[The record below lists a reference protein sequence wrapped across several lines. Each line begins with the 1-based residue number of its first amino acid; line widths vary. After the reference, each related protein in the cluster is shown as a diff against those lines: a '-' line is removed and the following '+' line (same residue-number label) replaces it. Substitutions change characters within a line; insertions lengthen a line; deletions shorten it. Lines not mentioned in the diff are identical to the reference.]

1 MFLAV
6 GAAAVPIPVSP
17 LERPEPVDFAKEVY
31 PVLKRNCL
39 ACHNTTKA
47 KANLNLETPEL
58 IAKGGDTGPAI
69 IAGKGSESLLL
80 TSAAHLD
87 EDLIMPP
94 PTNAVKAVA
103 LTSKELGVLKAWIDQ
118 GAKAS
123 AVTEVSGPLPWRPVA
138 GGPVPVSA
146 VALSPGGRFT
156 AFARGNRVEVSEV
169 ASGRML
175 SVLGDPE
182 LAALDPWKDQPV
194 ADRDSVMALAFADEN
209 LIATAGWRSVRLWR
223 RGPQE
228 IRRKIGALPEAATAL
243 TVSRDGRWMAAGDAK
258 GNVTLWDTTTEKFEP
273 AILKDHTA
281 SIGALAFSAD
291 GETLVSTAED
301 RTVRVWLL
309 SDRTVVY
316 RSEAPATVLA
326 LAFLRNGT
334 ELAASFADGFVR
346 IWPWLQEP
354 PAEPQMPAREFQ
366 LQPQPITSLAALG
379 EGAQF
384 AWVATEGALNLTDAL
399 SGKEVRKVPLEH
411 PAAQRVAAAEREA
424 AIAQSVANTRKA
436 RAASAVEALKK
447 ETENAK
453 KQAAQLEQSRTELKR
468 LQEALDLA
476 REASRNGP
484 EDKKA
489 TDAAKAAETGFAA
502 GERAF
507 RVVKTNAEL
516 SARLTSDAAAAQAS
530 ADVAQAS
537 ADAALTQSQ
546 AALEAARK
554 LVAEP
559 MAATRLAISPDGTT
573 AVISGKDTSARFF
586 AMETGQL
593 VDQLNDTSFLAFA
606 PNGDAIVAAPDKT
619 VRVTA
624 NRRTWK
630 HERTIGK
637 PEDSTTFADRVL
649 SLAFSPDG
657 RFLATAGGDPSRNGE
672 LKLWRVADGT
682 LVRAW
687 ERPHADTVNG
697 VAFSPDGDFLATAAS
712 DRLVRVWRI
721 ADGERVNNFEG
732 HTAHAFAVAW
742 RADGFGLASGGAD
755 KSARLWD
762 ILDRKLTKTTS
773 DFGREVNAVGF
784 AGSGDQLF
792 AASGDKSV
800 RLADQPLPES
810 AAYVHCAATDAI
822 GRFIAAGGS
831 DGAVRVWRVA
841 DREIARIFVAP
852 EVQNGVTSR

>member
-1 MFLAV
+1 
-6 GAAAVPIPVSP
+6 
-17 LERPEPVDFAKEVY
+17 
-31 PVLKRNCL
+31 
-39 ACHNTTKA
+39 
-47 KANLNLETPEL
+47 
-58 IAKGGDTGPAI
+58 
-69 IAGKGSESLLL
+69 
-80 TSAAHLD
+80 
-87 EDLIMPP
+87 
-94 PTNAVKAVA
+94 
-103 LTSKELGVLKAWIDQ
+103 
-118 GAKAS
+118 
-123 AVTEVSGPLPWRPVA
+123 
-138 GGPVPVSA
+138 
-146 VALSPGGRFT
+146 
-156 AFARGNRVEVSEV
+156 
-169 ASGRML
+169 
-175 SVLGDPE
+175 
-182 LAALDPWKDQPV
+182 
-194 ADRDSVMALAFADEN
+194 
-209 LIATAGWRSVRLWR
+209 
-223 RGPQE
+223 
-228 IRRKIGALPEAATAL
+228 
-243 TVSRDGRWMAAGDAK
+243 
-258 GNVTLWDTTTEKFEP
+258 
-273 AILKDHTA
+273 
-281 SIGALAFSAD
+281 
-291 GETLVSTAED
+291 
-301 RTVRVWLL
+301 
-309 SDRTVVY
+309 
-316 RSEAPATVLA
+316 
-326 LAFLRNGT
+326 
-334 ELAASFADGFVR
+334 
-346 IWPWLQEP
+346 
-354 PAEPQMPAREFQ
+354 
-366 LQPQPITSLAALG
+366 
-379 EGAQF
+379 
-384 AWVATEGALNLTDAL
+384 
-399 SGKEVRKVPLEH
+399 LEH

-436 RAASAVEALKK
+436 RAASAAEALKK
-447 ETENAK
+447 ESENAK

-546 AALEAARK
+546 AAS
-554 LVAEP
+554 
-559 MAATRLAISPDGTT
+559 RLLASSSPNHWRPLASRFSPDGTT

-593 VDQLNDTSFLAFA
+593 VDQINDTSFLAFA

-624 NRRTWK
+624 TAARGSTSGQSVSPRTPPPS
-630 HERTIGK
+630 RIV
-637 PEDSTTFADRVL
+637 SL

-687 ERPHADTVNG
+687 ERPHADTING

-841 DREIARIFVAP
+841 DRKIARIFVAP
-852 EVQNGVTSR
+852 EVQNASHRADFPACMPVS